1 VRSLRVVI
9 TRRART
15 DIRTIRDYIAD
26 RSPANAEAFILKL
39 EREIIALGEYGAGA
53 APAHESDAFD
63 FDLRQITVWPYRVLF
78 RVHRG
83 RIEVLH
89 VRHGARLP
97 ATRDERGR
105 PE

>member
-1 VRSLRVVI
+1 M
-9 TRRART
+9 
-15 DIRTIRDYIAD
+15 IRDYISE
-26 RSPANAEAFILKL
+26 RSPANAETFISRL

-53 APAHESDAFD
+53 APAPESEAFD

-97 ATRDERGR
+97 ATPNETGH